1 MHKARALF
9 VWEAFRLMGTD
20 SWATIVAACS
30 SSAFESGKAAGADAG
45 GLHAAT
51 GDKKFGTATGKD
63 SP

>member
-1 MHKARALF
+1 VR
-9 VWEAFRLMGTD
+9 VAFSLKGKD

-51 GDKKFGTATGKD
+51 GGDKLGTATGKD

>member
-1 MHKARALF
+1 
-9 VWEAFRLMGTD
+9 MGTD

-51 GDKKFGTATGKD
+51 RDDRLGTATGKD